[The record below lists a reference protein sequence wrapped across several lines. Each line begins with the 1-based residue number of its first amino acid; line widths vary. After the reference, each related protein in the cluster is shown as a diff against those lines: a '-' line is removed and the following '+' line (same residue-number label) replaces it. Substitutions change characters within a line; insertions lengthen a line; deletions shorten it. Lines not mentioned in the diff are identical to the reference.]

1 LPVKS
6 QCLPFNQVPHSTRL
20 FNDFIAYSPKVQQFY
35 PHSPRFSEWFK
46 EEAAKLRYDPARREQ
61 VADILARQNRSWD
74 ASPATLANIER
85 LRKGAAAVV
94 TGQQVGLF
102 GGPLF
107 SLFKALS
114 AVKLA
119 EEATQAGV
127 ETVPVFWLATE
138 DHDLE
143 EVNAVTFPG
152 TQGALKSL
160 TVPLEAPPDAPV
172 GTIKFGLEIGSV
184 VQEVVELL
192 GESEAT
198 NILRESYREGE
209 SFGSGFARLFSR
221 VFAQWGV
228 ILLDAADPE
237 LHRIAEPVYRSAVER
252 AAELDEA
259 LLARGKELEA
269 AGYHQQVKVTPSTTL
284 LFTLQNGA
292 RISVHR
298 RSGATPD
305 LDSFTAGE
313 KQLQAS
319 ELKAQVASNPENFS
333 PNVLLRPV
341 VQDYLLP
348 TLAYVGG
355 SAEIAYFAQVK
366 VVYEALLG
374 RVTPV
379 VPRFSATLIETK
391 PQELLERYRAQLQ
404 DVFRGPEALRET
416 LGAKNLSA
424 EVHSAFTNAEAA
436 LEKSMAGVRDALS
449 RLDKTLV
456 DSAINAESKMR
467 HQLDSLRSRAAR
479 AELRHSEVLER
490 HADLLSNTLYPHKG
504 LQERGLAG
512 IFFLDRYGNEL
523 LNDLHHTIH
532 TDCLDH
538 QVITL

>member
-1 LPVKS
+1 MKS
-6 QCLPFNQVPHSTRL
+6 QCLPFNQIPHTTRL
-20 FNDFIAYSPKVQQFY
+20 FNDFIAYSPKVHQFY

-46 EEAAKLRYDPARREQ
+46 EEAAKLRYDPPRREQ
-61 VADILARQNRSWD
+61 VASILAAQNRSWD
-74 ASPATLANIER
+74 ASSATLANIER

-127 ETVPVFWLATE
+127 ETVPIFWLATE

-143 EVNAVTFPG
+143 EINGVNFPG
-152 TQGALKSL
+152 PQGALKNL
-160 TVPLEAPPDAPV
+160 KVPLDTLPDAPV
-172 GTIKFGLEIGSV
+172 GTIKFGSEIGTV
-184 VQEVVELL
+184 VQAAVELL
-192 GESEAT
+192 GESDVT
-198 NILRESYREGE
+198 KFLGESYREGE
-209 SFGSGFARLFSR
+209 SFGGAFARLFSR
-221 VFAQWGV
+221 IFAEWGV
-228 ILLDAADPE
+228 ILLDAADPKF
-237 LHRIAEPVYRSAVER
+237 HRIAEPVYRSAIEK

-259 LLARGKELEA
+259 LLARGKEIEA

-284 LFTLQNGA
+284 LFTLQRGA

-298 RSGATPD
+298 RSGVTAD
-305 LDSFTAGE
+305 LDTFTAGE
-313 KQLQAS
+313 KQLQLP
-319 ELKAQVASNPENFS
+319 ELAAQVSSNPENFS

-348 TLAYVGG
+348 TIAYVGG

-379 VPRFSATLIETK
+379 VPRFSATLIEAK
-391 PQELLERYRAQLQ
+391 PQELLQRYRAQIH
-404 DVFRGPEALRET
+404 DVFRGTEALRET
-416 LGAKNLSA
+416 LGSQTLSA
-424 EVHSAFTNAEAA
+424 EVHFAFTAAEAA
-436 LEKSMAGVRDALS
+436 LEKSMAEVRDALS

-456 DSAINAESKMR
+456 DSAVNAESKIR

-490 HADLLSNTLYPHKG
+490 HADLLSNALYPSKG

-512 IFFLDRYGNEL
+512 IYFLARYGMEL
-523 LNDLHHTIH
+523 LKDLHHAIH